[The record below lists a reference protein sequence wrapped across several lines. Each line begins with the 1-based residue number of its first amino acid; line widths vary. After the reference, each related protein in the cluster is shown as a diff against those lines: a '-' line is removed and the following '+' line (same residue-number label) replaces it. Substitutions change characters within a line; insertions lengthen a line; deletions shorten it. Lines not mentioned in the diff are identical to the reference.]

1 MSVYVYMCIYMYI
14 YNRERESYLNPLEI
28 QNSQRFRNKISGNR
42 FEKIHDAMCM
52 VFALHP
58 FLPPPLSR
66 ALSSGPPKYF

>member
-1 MSVYVYMCIYMYI
+1 MCICVYMYI
-14 YNRERESYLNPLEI
+14 YIYIYIERESYLNPLKI